1 MTFSAFNCL
10 AAKAGVVVLPSG
22 LFLLERRAV
31 ALEVT
36 GFLAVVALG
45 SKEGRTDHL
54 SSRPGGV
61 TYVVAGED
69 DFRLASVEAD
79 LAEHLV
85 GADLASRTVA
95 RVTRVT
101 RLMRVGVTVGDVKS
115 ESGHFL
121 IECLLVGFGFES
133 LELKRVFDVG

>member
-10 AAKAGVVVLPSG
+10 APTAGVVVLPSG
-22 LFLLERRAV
+22 LFLLERRTV

-45 SKEGRTDHL
+45 GKEGGTDHL

-69 DFRLASVEAD
+69 NFRLASVEAD

-85 GADLASRTVA
+85 GTGLASRTVA

-101 RLMRVGVTVGDVKS
+101 RVAVGDVKS

-121 IECLLVGFGFES
+121 IEFWF
-133 LELKRVFDVG
+133 